1 MMSASTQLRVIIDET
16 AVHKLTLPDGI
27 PSTIDELLAV
37 AKDHFQ
43 LQGSISVMYMDKDF
57 ENQFFTLTSTDLV
70 KDKDTIKLVKI
81 EPSVILTLTPINEA
95 ADNSPPLSLNNS
107 FQDEISSISSSDTT
121 ILQPSPECRSEV
133 WPTNFVIPTFSY
145 DVETILQKANDYFK
159 SNGTHLHNSSINSN
173 VLEKLAEQI
182 FSYTAYP
189 TGLQILAVVEAL
201 LNKHPCLKEPGTSF
215 SGMYGWQHRFK
226 YKMANY
232 RSKLRKREIPC
243 PEVNINSLRSN
254 LPGEKNPAKNCKRTR
269 RAEVIYLPPHP
280 SGETKDSLEVE
291 RQELLSEVKKK
302 NNYNVIKEKMAKT
315 FSYRRIEVVSGC
327 PSVEDFKKRWPA
339 LFCEA
344 EMKEEFRRITTTSLE
359 QSFMYKLDLYT
370 PKLIAL
376 MKLKGGITGTKLRP
390 HLDKLSQNQSI
401 EVRREAI
408 IRSLI
413 LYLGEKE
420 EELFEECLED
430 SRSDTMQH
438 ILKILVVYG
447 AGVEDSVDVSIILEG
462 REILTG
468 CHNVAKACALLMGL
482 IYALNL
488 AYPKDLRYTFEVFQK
503 LFLELDGIKL
513 SSKVQTLKS
522 KLLT

>member
-420 EELFEECLED
+420 EELFEECL
-430 SRSDTMQH
+430 
-438 ILKILVVYG
+438 I
-447 AGVEDSVDVSIILEG
+447 
-462 REILTG
+462 
-468 CHNVAKACALLMGL
+468 
-482 IYALNL
+482 
-488 AYPKDLRYTFEVFQK
+488 K
-503 LFLELDGIKL
+503 LF
-513 SSKVQTLKS
+513 
-522 KLLT
+522 